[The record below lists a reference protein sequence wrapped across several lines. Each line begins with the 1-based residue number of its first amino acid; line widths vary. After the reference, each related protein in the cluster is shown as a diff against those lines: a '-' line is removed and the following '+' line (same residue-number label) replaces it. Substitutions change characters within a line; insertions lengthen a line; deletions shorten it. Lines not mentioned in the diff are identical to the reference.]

1 MMRKLCTFWLALTA
15 AIFLITAC
23 QTAQKTE
30 STESPAPQPQA
41 ASPKETPKETPKD
54 AQQNTQTVKGING
67 WEGEIIGKPA
77 KGSKFTK
84 LKIGMTMKQVTNLIG
99 QPSDQGA
106 YITGKAWIPFYHG
119 SDVYRHELV
128 YKKQGRLIFASD
140 PSGDYNSGNLITII
154 HNAKESGY
162 R

>member
-1 MMRKLCTFWLALTA
+1 MRKLCTFWLVLTA

-30 STESPAPQPQA
+30 STESPAPQTKA
-41 ASPKETPKETPKD
+41 ESPKETQKATSKD
-54 AQQNTQTVKGING
+54 TQQNTQTVKGING